1 MNNTLYFGYVTPTW
15 KDGRKDYTFHYE
27 SIKVHETDKQYKVIE
42 INPNMY
48 LDSGSVIKKSEMD
61 RAVFKAAPL
70 AEVGTAITRDME
82 SEARINIIKQVTE
95 RIEYLNGR
103 IKARA
108 EQGKRQSLHLISEIE
123 DCANQLV
130 ALYQ

>member
-1 MNNTLYFGYVTPTW
+1 MNNSLYFGYVTPTW

-27 SIKVHETDKQYKVIE
+27 IIKVHETDKQYKVIE
-42 INPNMY
+42 INPNLY
-48 LDSGSVIKKSEMD
+48 LDLGSVIKKSEMD

-108 EQGKRQSLHLISEIE
+108 EQGKRQSLHLVSEIE

>member
-1 MNNTLYFGYVTPTW
+1 MNNTLYFGYVTPSW
-15 KDGRKDYTFHYE
+15 KEGRKDYTFHYE

-42 INPNMY
+42 INPNLY
-48 LDSGSVIKKSEMD
+48 LDLGSVIKKSEMS

-70 AEVGTAITRDME
+70 AEVGTTITHDME

-95 RIEYLNGR
+95 RVEYLNGR

-108 EQGKRQSLHLISEIE
+108 EQGKKESRFLISELE

>member
-15 KDGRKDYTFHYE
+15 KDGRKDCTFHYE
-27 SIKVHETDKQYKVIE
+27 SIKVQETAKQYKVTE
-42 INPNMY
+42 INPNLY
-48 LDSGSVIKKSEMD
+48 LDLGSVIKKSEMD

-70 AEVGTAITRDME
+70 AEVGTTITHDME

>member
-1 MNNTLYFGYVTPTW
+1 MNTTLYFGYVKPTW

-48 LDSGSVIKKSEMD
+48 LDLGSVIKKSEMD

-108 EQGKRQSLHLISEIE
+108 EQGKRQSLHLTSEIE

>member
-42 INPNMY
+42 INPNLY
-48 LDSGSVIKKSEMD
+48 LDLGSVIKKSEMD

>member
-27 SIKVHETDKQYKVIE
+27 SIKVHETAKQYKVIE
-42 INPNMY
+42 INPNLY
-48 LDSGSVIKKSEMD
+48 LDLGAVIKKGEMD
-61 RAVFKAAPL
+61 RAVFKAASL
-70 AEVGTAITRDME
+70 AEVGTTITHDMK

-108 EQGKRQSLHLISEIE
+108 EQGKRQSPHLISEIE

>member
-1 MNNTLYFGYVTPTW
+1 MNNTLYFGYVKPTW
-15 KDGRKDYTFHYE
+15 KDGRKDYTYRYE

-42 INPNMY
+42 INPNLY
-48 LDSGSVIKKSEMD
+48 LDLGSVIKKSEMD
-61 RAVFKAAPL
+61 RAVFKADPL

-108 EQGKRQSLHLISEIE
+108 EQGKRQSLHLTSEIE

>member
-1 MNNTLYFGYVTPTW
+1 MN
-15 KDGRKDYTFHYE
+15 
-27 SIKVHETDKQYKVIE
+27 
-42 INPNMY
+42 
-48 LDSGSVIKKSEMD
+48 

-108 EQGKRQSLHLISEIE
+108 EQGKRQSLHLVSEIE

>member
-42 INPNMY
+42 INPNLY
-48 LDSGSVIKKSEMD
+48 LDLGSVIKKSEMD

-108 EQGKRQSLHLISEIE
+108 EQGKRQSLHLVSEIE

>member
-1 MNNTLYFGYVTPTW
+1 MNNTLYFGYVKPTW
-15 KDGRKDYTFHYE
+15 KDGRKDYTYHYE

-42 INPNMY
+42 INPNLY
-48 LDSGSVIKKSEMD
+48 LDLGSVIKKSEMD

-70 AEVGTAITRDME
+70 AEVGTTITHDME

-103 IKARA
+103 IKERA

>member
-1 MNNTLYFGYVTPTW
+1 MNNTLYFGYVTPNW

-42 INPNMY
+42 INPNLY
-48 LDSGSVIKKSEMD
+48 LDLGSVIKKSEMD

-70 AEVGTAITRDME
+70 AEVGTAITRDMK

-108 EQGKRQSLHLISEIE
+108 QQGKRQSLHLISEIE

>member
-1 MNNTLYFGYVTPTW
+1 METTLYFGYVTPNW
-15 KDGRKDYTFHYE
+15 KNGRKDYTFHYE

-42 INPNMY
+42 INPNLY
-48 LDSGSVIKKSEMD
+48 LDLGSVIKKSEMD

-70 AEVGTAITRDME
+70 AEVGTTITRDLE

-108 EQGKRQSLHLISEIE
+108 EQGRRQSSHLISEIE

-130 ALYQ
+130 GLYQ